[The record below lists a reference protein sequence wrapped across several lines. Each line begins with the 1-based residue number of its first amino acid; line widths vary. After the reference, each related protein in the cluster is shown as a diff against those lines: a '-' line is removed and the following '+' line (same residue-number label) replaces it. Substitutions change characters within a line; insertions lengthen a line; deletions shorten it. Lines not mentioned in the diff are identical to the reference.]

1 MKITGLDPGFG
12 RIDAER
18 PATPASVPGAAAFSD
33 ILQQTLGEV
42 LPAMAESAVVAPPSA
57 VHAIRPVE
65 TAPSAA
71 AAGRVGRFLELLDGY
86 RHELANPRVD
96 LKALDGAVRNVEKGM
111 DALKPELGSL
121 PENDGLREII
131 NRALVTASVEIVKFR
146 RGDYLAA

>member
-1 MKITGLDPGFG
+1 
-12 RIDAER
+12 
-18 PATPASVPGAAAFSD
+18 
-33 ILQQTLGEV
+33 
-42 LPAMAESAVVAPPSA
+42 
-57 VHAIRPVE
+57 
-65 TAPSAA
+65 
-71 AAGRVGRFLELLDGY
+71 VGRFLELLDGY